1 MTGINERKQ
10 DTFWIEEKHYF
21 HRDKIDT
28 TSSLNYL
35 VCSALLCL

>member
-1 MTGINERKQ
+1 MTGIMNENKTLFEFKKN
-10 DTFWIEEKHYF
+10 DFF

-35 VCSALLCL
+35 VCSTLICL